1 MTSSLILSLV
11 YPWHNIFHWNKIFAS
26 RDSIPQNYV
35 TDKSRVHDVVSLV
48 SGTLRGAVYSFTSDR
63 CLEEKFKMK
72 PIIDF
77 FTLNLHFEWLLKN
90 HQLSILIISSK
101 TFSIWGKGRLRET
114 KTNKINKNWQ
124 IRIEKVQILHTLSTE
139 LSHPILR
146 SDSNKL
152 IWISKYLNLSFE
164 WNIFKQVLNIGCYRS
179 NVRFYFITGHCG
191 SWFEWY
197 FQYSDQCADWM
208 VMRMYLAAIWAD
220 NAMEDNFTSIS
231 NTFHFDPNCLLIFT
245 GYCGFCLS
253 KFWFTVTV

>member
-1 MTSSLILSLV
+1 MTYNV
-11 YPWHNIFHWNKIFAS
+11 FHWNKIFAS

-35 TDKSRVHDVVSLV
+35 TDKSRVHDVVSPV
-48 SGTLRGAVYSFTSDR
+48 SGTLRAVYSFTSDR

-139 LSHPILR
+139 LT
-146 SDSNKL
+146 SNFEIRLKQINL
-152 IWISKYLNLSFE
+152 NFQISKSFF
-164 WNIFKQVLNIGCYRS
+164 WMK
-179 NVRFYFITGHCG
+179 
-191 SWFEWY
+191 Y
-197 FQYSDQCADWM
+197 FQ
-208 VMRMYLAAIWAD
+208 
-220 NAMEDNFTSIS
+220 TSFKYWVLPI
-231 NTFHFDPNCLLIFT
+231 
-245 GYCGFCLS
+245 
-253 KFWFTVTV
+253 